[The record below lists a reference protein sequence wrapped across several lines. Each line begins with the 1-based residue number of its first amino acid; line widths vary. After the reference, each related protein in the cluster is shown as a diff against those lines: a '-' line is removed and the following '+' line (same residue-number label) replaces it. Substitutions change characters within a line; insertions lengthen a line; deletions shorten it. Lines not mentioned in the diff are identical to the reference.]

1 MSRLRIFVVLLLLA
15 CLPLKVLAAVA
26 MPFCGPAT
34 GAASAHAVSA
44 HAASTHAASMGH
56 GDDGDHGAD
65 HARHAG
71 HAAMV
76 ESPADSTPASA
87 DDCSQCGLCH
97 LACASAIP
105 LDVAALKIAFAPV
118 LEAAVPATFLSF
130 IPEVLFRPP
139 LHRPMN
145 ALS

>member
-1 MSRLRIFVVLLLLA
+1 MSRLRILVVVLLLA
-15 CLPLKVLAAVA
+15 CLPLKVVAAVA
-26 MPFCGPAT
+26 MPFCGPAA
-34 GAASAHAVSA
+34 GAPSA
-44 HAASTHAASMGH
+44 HAALMGH

-65 HARHAG
+65 HAQHAG

-87 DDCSQCGLCH
+87 DDCGQCGLCH
-97 LACASAIP
+97 LACASAIT
-105 LDVAALKIAFAPV
+105 LDVAALRIAFAPV

-145 ALS
+145 ALA